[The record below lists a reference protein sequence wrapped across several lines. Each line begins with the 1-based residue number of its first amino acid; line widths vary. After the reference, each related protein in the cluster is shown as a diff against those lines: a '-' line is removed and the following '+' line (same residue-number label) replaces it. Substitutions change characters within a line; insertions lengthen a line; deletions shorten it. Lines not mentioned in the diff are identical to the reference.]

1 MGVRFPLPGGA
12 KPRGVPTLLRPT
24 GLGKAPS
31 TAADAPFKSRQ
42 IMGL

>member
-31 TAADAPFKSRQ
+31 IVGGVALKSC
-42 IMGL
+42 